1 MRARDLQFV
10 VSGAHFNEALDL
22 NWSRPRHLE
31 LGYLL
36 IKHELQLDHEGL
48 LRLLLFHQRLDLQ
61 AKNLH

>member
-1 MRARDLQFV
+1 MYAGNLQFV
-10 VSGAHFNEALDL
+10 VSGAHFSEALDL
-22 NWSRPRHLE
+22 NWPRPRHFE

-36 IKHELQLDHEGL
+36 IEHELKFDHEGL